1 MEDPDPILK
10 KEIFRDFPCIQNPC
24 SISFRRRETLQKLL
38 KTSVK
43 EAFLSDFYLFGIS
56 PFLIDIKNITGEGL
70 EGVPFPKEKK
80 TKIPHHRIET
90 LASQRLSLGGYLDDW
105 KTKMGKLDRAEGLR
119 GLAGMKHFTDE
130 MAVAVNENPL
140 RIAYQFD
147 GNKLL
152 PIRLHKKFL

>member
-1 MEDPDPILK
+1 
-10 KEIFRDFPCIQNPC
+10 
-24 SISFRRRETLQKLL
+24 
-38 KTSVK
+38 
-43 EAFLSDFYLFGIS
+43 
-56 PFLIDIKNITGEGL
+56 
-70 EGVPFPKEKK
+70 
-80 TKIPHHRIET
+80 
-90 LASQRLSLGGYLDDW
+90 
-105 KTKMGKLDRAEGLR
+105 MGKLDRAEGLR